1 MLQANIST
9 AKNNLC
15 SFLEK
20 VQRGETIIISDRNHP
35 IAILSP
41 YQATEVS
48 KKWSERLAL
57 LSKNLKVTLPK
68 ISKKKK
74 LRLPIVPN
82 KPVHLLDA
90 LLEERRASR

>member
-20 VQRGETIIISDRNHP
+20 VQQGETIIISDRNHP
-35 IAILSP
+35 IASLSP
-41 YQATEVS
+41 YQATEAS

-57 LSKNLKVTLPK
+57 LNKNLKVTLPK

-74 LRLPIVPN
+74 RKSKV
-82 KPVHLLDA
+82 K
-90 LLEERRASR
+90 LESNIFILKVYQF

>member
-20 VQRGETIIISDRNHP
+20 VQQGETIIISDRNHP

-41 YQATEVS
+41 YQATEAS

-57 LSKNLKVTLPK
+57 LNKNLKVTLPK
-68 ISKKKK
+68 ISKKK

-90 LLEERRASR
+90 LLEERKASR